1 MIKYQVESILI
12 PVDEPLNPDDAKRL
26 IRQILKHGRFAVSGH
41 ATDQLRDRG
50 MDIVD
55 CVNIVRGGVV
65 QPPDL
70 ERGTWRYRV
79 ESGMGCAV
87 VAFRSETE
95 MRLVTAWWKEG
106 RS

>member
-1 MIKYQVESILI
+1 MT

-55 CVNIVRGGVV
+55 CVNIVRG
-65 QPPDL
+65 
-70 ERGTWRYRV
+70 
-79 ESGMGCAV
+79 MGCAV

-106 RS
+106 RP